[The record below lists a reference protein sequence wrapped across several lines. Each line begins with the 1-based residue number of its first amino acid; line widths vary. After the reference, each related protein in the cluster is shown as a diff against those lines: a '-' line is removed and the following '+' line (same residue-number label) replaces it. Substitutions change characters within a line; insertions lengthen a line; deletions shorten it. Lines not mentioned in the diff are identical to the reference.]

1 MKNWIINV
9 SGRHGYSFMVETDIE
24 NDSEVICAAKKAN
37 LFEDAEDADYAFADD
52 LVSQYDIDHFKK
64 SNAYHKI

>member
-9 SGRHGYSFMVETDIE
+9 SGKHGYSFMVETDIE
-24 NDSEVICAAKKAN
+24 DDSEVIYAAKKAN

-52 LVSQYDIDHFKK
+52 LVSQHDIDHFKK

>member
-9 SGRHGYSFMVETDIE
+9 SGKHGYSFMVETDIE
-24 NDSEVICAAKKAN
+24 DDSEVIYAAKKAN
-37 LFEDAEDADYAFADD
+37 LFEDAEDADYAFADN
-52 LVSQYDIDHFKK
+52 LVSQYDIDHFKQ